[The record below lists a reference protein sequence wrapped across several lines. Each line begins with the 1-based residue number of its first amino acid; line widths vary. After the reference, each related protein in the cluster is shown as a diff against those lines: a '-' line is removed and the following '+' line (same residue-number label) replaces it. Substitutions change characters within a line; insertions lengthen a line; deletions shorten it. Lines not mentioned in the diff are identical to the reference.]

1 MIRKIWMIRALEI
14 LLGMDHIVIVDMA
27 RDGLDQLATKIGE
40 FNSKTRKR
48 NTNMKRDKDR
58 SQIVQWHVW
67 TMVHNVFATPIW
79 SLKRV
84 IPTRTLWKNI
94 NIRISSLNFIRSSWV
109 PNKKT
114 KLRKRNQSLITKQ
127 MFQGLSM
134 VLSKARAGNTS
145 ENLLSKIRQI
155 LSIHC
160 IKQKK
165 SQNKYTNN
173 LIKSVWRWVQYLWI
187 QKTSQTLIHIGYVV
201 PY

>member
-40 FNSKTRKR
+40 FNIKTRKR

-79 SLKRV
+79 SLKRI

-134 VLSKARAGNTS
+134 VLSEARAGNTS

-165 SQNKYTNN
+165 SQNKYT
-173 LIKSVWRWVQYLWI
+173 II
-187 QKTSQTLIHIGYVV
+187 
-201 PY
+201 